1 MQCDG
6 TPDPTVLPEINTFI
20 SLWHDEKQRTD
31 IEYTMKQ
38 TNLVLSL
45 VKELHNVIHSI
56 PNTSTEVEQ
65 IPTYKKVNLITNDH
79 LIIRFLSSL

>member
-20 SLWHDEKQRTD
+20 SLWCDEKHHTD

-45 VKELHNVIHSI
+45 IKELHDVINSI
-56 PNTSTEVEQ
+56 PDDSSELEA
-65 IPTYKKVNLITNDH
+65 IPSYKKVSFCRI
-79 LIIRFLSSL
+79 